1 MFSIFQTFICYN
13 DPASHPY
20 ISKEESD
27 YLKAEM
33 GQLKR
38 NDDLPAT
45 PWKSIL
51 TSMPVIAYVIA
62 QVKYIISSRNYLN
75 LKKMFL

>member
-1 MFSIFQTFICYN
+1 M
-13 DPASHPY
+13 
-20 ISKEESD
+20 
-27 YLKAEM
+27 KAEM

-62 QVKYIISSRNYLN
+62 QVKFIIFSKNYLN
-75 LKKMFL
+75 LKKMFFAGGTGLDILCHGN